1 MSPAQEFAKRLVAG
15 EHIQVGNLLFAAL
28 PPYNLYYKTVG
39 AVHWVELKEIP
50 VKYLEDIA
58 SIWHSEQQAK
68 SPKPTSHI
76 RRVEL

>member
-15 EHIQVGNLLFAAL
+15 EHLQVGNLLFAVL
-28 PPYNLYYKTVG
+28 PPHNLYYKTVG
-39 AVHWVELKEIP
+39 AVRWVEITDIS

-68 SPKPTSHI
+68 PPKPITHI